1 MRSMCTSRLRL
12 LCKRLL
18 CGQVFISTVMFM
30 VAKLGSGSLKKSPFA
45 VLAVHSGEGKGISA
59 MKNLASRIASD
70 PSLLLMY
77 ATLFKQNKA

>member
-1 MRSMCTSRLRL
+1 MKSMCTSRLRL

-45 VLAVHSGEGKGISA
+45 VLAVHREGKGISA